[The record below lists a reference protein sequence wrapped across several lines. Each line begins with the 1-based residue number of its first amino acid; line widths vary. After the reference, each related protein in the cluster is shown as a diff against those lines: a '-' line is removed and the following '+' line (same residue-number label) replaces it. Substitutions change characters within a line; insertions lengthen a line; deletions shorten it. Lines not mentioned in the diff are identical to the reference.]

1 MYIVTLIGYQFN
13 FVMGNIGFWTLFV
26 LKSLMHT
33 TLWYLN
39 VREIMKGSSINHIF
53 YQILW
58 WKITVCPKIIKLM
71 KFNEQMWCWKVL
83 ELLDITHLANVD
95 LHRKL
100 SELVVSVFIMITDNS
115 LNSMQLQLAGHM
127 KFQIQI
133 LLTRKKFLW

>member
-1 MYIVTLIGYQFN
+1 
-13 FVMGNIGFWTLFV
+13 
-26 LKSLMHT
+26 
-33 TLWYLN
+33 
-39 VREIMKGSSINHIF
+39 
-53 YQILW
+53 
-58 WKITVCPKIIKLM
+58 M

-95 LHRKL
+95 LQRKL

-133 LLTRKKFLW
+133 LLTRKKC